1 MKKESHFQLT
11 TILKQNIF
19 NLLTFNMKKIALLF
33 TLLFVATINHAKTIT
48 GKISDTQQ
56 EPIPNAVVIL
66 QNRDSSF
73 ISATTT
79 DSLGIFKIEININ
92 NGLVLVQ
99 HLAYESQTITFSNN
113 NFSALKNITLA
124 DKTTQLD
131 GVTIKAQAPT
141 VVVKDNALVYNAQRI
156 AEKKAVNSAFELLKY
171 TPGIT
176 TKGDEIG
183 LAGASQLTVIVDGKA
198 TTLSNGDIAEMLKAM
213 PASSVGNI
221 EVMYKAPAKYG
232 VKGALI
238 NIETDKK
245 HHNAPVEAEL
255 ATEYEQK
262 FYALGR
268 NRANVAYRGEKL
280 DFDILVNTSNGNIRS
295 DIYDY
300 AINKFNNEETI
311 IDQYFYSKYKI
322 DNLNIRTSI
331 DYKFNDDNSISLLYY
346 TKGRK
351 SDKKI
356 NSAAN
361 FISDFAPKF
370 VNSIN
375 NGDDKNTLHNINL
388 KGTFSGLEL
397 TADYVSYYDDDKSK
411 YTDIQ
416 EDSTTT
422 DYHNNSTMDIDQLKL
437 LASYDLEINDTWQM
451 SFGAQGTFTN
461 SGTEV
466 SYLYPQN
473 GAYLLDNDTYE
484 DNMQKER
491 RFSVFAETF
500 NTIFDSVQFDFT
512 LELEYFKSDY
522 DENGT
527 VSTLWNEWRLYPSLS
542 VTWPIKND
550 ILQLSLST
558 YKNYPNYWDLSP
570 HMMQINPYKFIIG
583 NPELKPSTMY
593 DASLAYILNQ
603 QYTIEAY
610 CFYEKNAFYELPYQN
625 AEECRLY
632 DQTVNYDYDLQCGI
646 GGELPFTI
654 GFWEPTLSGYLIY
667 AKSKKSDFHGSSFNK
682 DKMTFSLGIE
692 NTFTISEE
700 KPNLR
705 FTLDAEYMSKAING
719 IYDMNYCYNLEV
731 GMRWAIL
738 ENLIF
743 TAKWSDIFEHSRPY
757 PATVNFNGQYTKLDR
772 KLYNTFNTSLVWRIG
787 GFKAKEVEMTDTQR
801 MMR

>member
-1 MKKESHFQLT
+1 
-11 TILKQNIF
+11 
-19 NLLTFNMKKIALLF
+19 MKKIALLF
-33 TLLFVATINHAKTIT
+33 TLLFVATINHAQTIT

-99 HLAYESQTITFSNN
+99 HLAYESQTITFTNN

-124 DKTTQLD
+124 DKTNQLD

-171 TPGIT
+171 TPGLT

-198 TTLSNGDIAEMLKAM
+198 TTLSNSDIAEMLKAM

-255 ATEYEQK
+255 ATEYEYQ
-262 FYALGR
+262 FYSFGR
-268 NRANVAYRGEKL
+268 SRANIAYRGEKL
-280 DFDILVNTSNGNIRS
+280 DFDVLVNTSGGNVRC
-295 DIYDY
+295 DDVYDY
-300 AINKFNNEETI
+300 AINRFNNVETI
-311 IDQYFYSKYKI
+311 IDQYFYSKYKSN
-322 DNLNIRTSI
+322 NLNIRTSI
-331 DYKFNDDNSISLLYY
+331 DYNFNDDNSISLMYY
-346 TKGRK
+346 SKGRK
-351 SDKKI
+351 VNEKI
-356 NSAAN
+356 NSVAD
-361 FISDFAPKF
+361 FISDIDPKL
-370 VNSIN
+370 VNGCN
-375 NGDDKNTLHNINL
+375 NKDDKNTLHNINL

-397 TADYVSYYDDDKSK
+397 TADYVSYYDDVKSK
-411 YTDIQ
+411 YTDKQ
-416 EDSTTT
+416 KDSITT
-422 DYHNNSTMDIDQLKL
+422 DYHNNSTLDIDQLKL

-491 RFSVFAETF
+491 RFSIFAETF
-500 NTIFDSVQFDFT
+500 NTIFDSIQVDFT

-558 YKNYPNYWDLSP
+558 YKNYPSYWNLSP
-570 HMMQINPYKFIIG
+570 HITQINPYKFIIG

-610 CFYEKNAFYELPYQN
+610 CFYEKDYFAELPYQN

-632 DQTVNYDYDLQCGI
+632 DQAVNYDYSLDCGI
-646 GGELPFTI
+646 GGEFPFNI
-654 GFWEPTLSGYLIY
+654 SFWEPTLSGYLIY
-667 AKSKKSDFHGSSFNK
+667 AKSKKSDFHGSGFNK
-682 DKMTFSLGIE
+682 DKMVISLGIE

-700 KPNLR
+700 KPNLK
-705 FTLDAEYMSKAING
+705 FTLDAEYMSRNVNG
-719 IYDMNYCYNLEV
+719 IYDINYCYNVEI

-743 TAKWSDIFEHSRPY
+743 TAKWSDIFEHWGPY
-757 PATVNFNGQYTKLDR
+757 PATTNFNGQYYKLDR
-772 KLYNTFNTSLVWRIG
+772 ELYNTFNASLVWRIG
-787 GFKAKEVEMTDTQR
+787 GFKAKDVEMTDTQR

>member
-1 MKKESHFQLT
+1 MR
-11 TILKQNIF
+11 
-19 NLLTFNMKKIALLF
+19 IALLF
-33 TLLFVATINHAKTIT
+33 TLLFVATINHAQTIT

-56 EPIPNAVVIL
+56 EPIPNAVVVL
-66 QNRDSSF
+66 QNSDSSF

-99 HLAYESQTITFSNN
+99 HLAYESQTITFTNN
-113 NFSALKNITLA
+113 NFSTLKNITLA

-156 AEKKAVNSAFELLKY
+156 AEKKTVNSAFELLKY

-198 TTLSNGDIAEMLKAM
+198 TTLSNSDIAEMLKAM

-245 HHNAPVEAEL
+245 RHNTPVEAEL
-255 ATEYEQK
+255 ATEYEYQ
-262 FYALGR
+262 FYSFGR
-268 NRANVAYRGEKL
+268 SRANIAYRSEKL
-280 DFDILVNTSNGNIRS
+280 DFDVLVNTSGGKDRGSSEDYSLNNFNKNITT
-295 DIYDY
+295 
-300 AINKFNNEETI
+300 INQNTI
-311 IDQYFYSKYKI
+311 RKSNIQ
-322 DNLNIRTSI
+322 NLSIRTSI
-331 DYKFNDDNSISLLYY
+331 DYNFNENNSVSLLYY
-346 TKGRK
+346 TKNRNVNNN
-351 SDKKI
+351 I
-356 NSAAN
+356 NS
-361 FISDFAPKF
+361 
-370 VNSIN
+370 NSIFLYTN
-375 NGDDKNTLHNINL
+375 IETLFMNSLNDFKQHNSLNNINL
-388 KGTFSGLEL
+388 KGTFGGLEL

-411 YTDIQ
+411 YTDKQ
-416 EDSTTT
+416 KDSITT

-437 LASYDLEINDTWQM
+437 LASYDLEINDIWQM
-451 SFGAQGTFTN
+451 SFGAHGTLTN

-500 NTIFDSVQFDFT
+500 NTIFDSIQVDFT

-527 VSTLWNEWRLYPSLS
+527 KTTLWNEWRLYPSLS

-558 YKNYPNYWDLSP
+558 YKNYPSYWDLSP
-570 HMMQINPYKFIIG
+570 HITQINPYRFRIG
-583 NPELKPSTMY
+583 NPQLKPSTMY

-610 CFYEKNAFYELPYQN
+610 CFYEKDAFFELPYQN
-625 AEECRLY
+625 AEECRIY
-632 DQTVNYDYDLQCGI
+632 YQTENYNYRLDCGM
-646 GGELPFTI
+646 GGVFPFYI
-654 GFWEPTLSGYLIY
+654 GFWEPELSGYLIY
-667 AKSKKSDFHGSSFNK
+667 QKHEKSNFHNVSFTK
-682 DKMTFSLGIE
+682 EKCILSLGFD
-692 NTFTISEE
+692 NTFTISDE
-700 KPNLR
+700 KPNLK
-705 FTLDAEYMSKAING
+705 FTLGGTYHTKAIEG
-719 IYDMNYCYNLEV
+719 LYDINYGFDIEV
-731 GMRWAIL
+731 GMKWKIL

-743 TAKWSDIFEHSRPY
+743 TANWSNIFEKSGGYPY
-757 PATVNFNGQYTKLDR
+757 ITNFNGQYNKTTER
-772 KLYNTFNTSLVWRIG
+772 EFNCFNASLVWRIG
-787 GFKAKEVEMTDTQR
+787 GFKAKEVEITDTQR